1 MTHQHQA
8 YCQQLLLD
16 CDDPIFQGH
25 LFQGKKGGPTKKMRD
40 LANPRSEDAVTWSV
54 FRLLDRHFGDQPWLS
69 ELLALAECDVTAT
82 GTPNVTFWEKRYP
95 PQERLLW
102 LLNNTDDPRV
112 AKSDGARNDP
122 ERLPLVRQNL
132 AEYRQ
137 RIEKGQVGQYKW
149 VLEGRTEFDAVIRCP
164 GLLVAVEAKLYCD
177 VSTSVR
183 WDRGRDQIA
192 RVIDAGLG
200 LSSKDGFVFLLV
212 TDWRQHDP
220 PKEYERL
227 MEYYRTNPP
236 SGLSASRLGW
246 LTWGEIYHWLE
257 RRRTSCT
264 AEQGAWLDRLS
275 SYLAEREL
283 LETQ

>member
-16 CDDPIFQGH
+16 CDDPVFHGP
-25 LFQGKKGGPTKKMRD
+25 LFRAKKGGPTKKMRD
-40 LANPRSEDAVTWSV
+40 LENPRSEDAVTWSI
-54 FRLLDRHFGDQPWLS
+54 FRLLARHFGDHPWLP
-69 ELLALAECDVTAT
+69 ELLALAGCDVAAT

-112 AKSDGARNDP
+112 AKSAGARNDP
-122 ERLPLVRQNL
+122 KRLLLVRENL
-132 AEYRQ
+132 AEYRR

-177 VSTSVR
+177 VSTGIR

-200 LSSKDGFVFLLV
+200 LAGEDGFVFLLV

-220 PKEYERL
+220 PKEYEHL

-236 SGLSASRLGW
+236 SGLSADRLRW
-246 LTWGEIYHWLE
+246 LTWGEIYQWLE
-257 RRRTSCT
+257 RRRPSCT
-264 AEQGAWLDRLS
+264 AKQGVWLDRLR